1 MQHKLLFLTER
12 SPRHQR
18 SALKRA
24 PDSLAVTFLPHSS
37 RDEILQKLADCE
49 FLISERAGQ
58 IDAQLLANAPKLRL
72 IQRLGSLTH
81 DIDLATAQQAAIPV
95 CATPV
100 VGCIM
105 VAEHM
110 LLQMLALLK
119 KLPEV
124 SAIASAAGNWRPS
137 QRTDENIFAYNWSQR
152 HRVRSLYQCNVGILG
167 FGEIGVEVARMLK
180 PLRLLHLFY
189 YKRQQLPASVEQELN
204 LIHAQPEQIYQQS
217 DILCSLLPYSQ
228 ETDQSLNGAVFAQ
241 MKPGALLVHCG
252 SGSVIDEMALATAI
266 RNGHLGGA
274 ALDTYEYEPIH
285 PDNPLVALAR
295 TSRFNVLLTP
305 HTAAGTDAYAA
316 TRWGDFE
323 NVIRLLKGEPLADRV
338 V

>member
-18 SALKRA
+18 SALKHA
-24 PDSLAVTFLPHSS
+24 PDSLAVTFLSHSR
-37 RDEILQKLADCE
+37 RDEILQQLADCE

-58 IDAQLLANAPKLRL
+58 IDAQLLAQAPKLRL

-81 DIDLATAQQAAIPV
+81 DIDLVAAQQAGVPV

-100 VGCIM
+100 LGCIM

-119 KLPEV
+119 KVREV

-137 QRTDENIFAYNWSQR
+137 RRTDENVFAYNWSQR
-152 HRVRSLYQCNVGILG
+152 RGVRHLYQSEVGILG
-167 FGEIGVEVARMLK
+167 FGEIGVELARMLK
-180 PLRLLHLFY
+180 PLRLRRLFY
-189 YKRQQLPASVEQELN
+189 YKRQQLPISVEQELN
-204 LIHAQPEQIYQQS
+204 LTYVQPEQIYRQS
-217 DILCSLLPYSQ
+217 DILCSLLPYSP
-228 ETDQSLNGAVFAQ
+228 ETDQSLNRALFEQ
-241 MKPGALLVHCG
+241 MKAGALLVHCG
-252 SGSVIDEMALATAI
+252 SGSVIDEAALAAAI
-266 RNGHLGGA
+266 WSGHLGGA
-274 ALDTYEYEPIH
+274 ALDTYEWEPIR

-295 TSRFNVLLTP
+295 TSNFNILLTP
-305 HTAAGTDAYAA
+305 HTAAGTDAYTA

-323 NVIRLLKGEPLADRV
+323 NVVHLLNGEPLADRV
-338 V
+338 I